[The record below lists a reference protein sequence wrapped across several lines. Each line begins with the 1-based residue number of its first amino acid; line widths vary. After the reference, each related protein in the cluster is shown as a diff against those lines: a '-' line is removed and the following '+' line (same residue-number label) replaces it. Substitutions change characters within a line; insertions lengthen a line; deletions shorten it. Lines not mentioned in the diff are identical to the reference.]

1 MPKTTKFTKKT
12 TKITDNTKQKVEHI
26 KDDAKKY
33 YKWKNM
39 IYRYVLI
46 WFLLILLVLQFL
58 LPNNKAGE
66 DQNLIATWSNQESI
80 QDESIEKSIDTF
92 WFLDNSVDTN
102 NIAFDSAVADII
114 SQLPALKL
122 LYKKSLSILPS
133 LQTQLKK
140 EKMPTDLQY
149 LALLNWLN
157 SPLWMFSQ
165 DMADDYGLRMDED
178 IDEIFNIDKSTQAI
192 IGYMDDLYDNFGDRD
207 LVLIWYFAWEEE
219 LEDIMEAQ
227 NVDTFQDLYLESYL
241 QSRYYNVMAYKYVME
256 NISDYINTKNITA
269 YPQADTKTI
278 RLWEIKDL
286 VERADKVWYTFK
298 EIRELNTWI
307 LWDTLP
313 KWKWELEV
321 YID

>member
-298 EIRELNTWI
+298 EIKELNTWI